1 MSKTSITPAYECASH
16 AIQNEARAR
25 IREAA
30 QRQRGHTLP
39 PSLPPPSLP
48 PGDIPTTTSTAAGA
62 DPVKLL
68 KGLNEK
74 EKKFEAER
82 LAHQKHISKLETL
95 ADRFM
100 KDGNSE
106 GLADTLN
113 KLDKA
118 NELTR
123 KYSRPK

>member
-1 MSKTSITPAYECASH
+1 MSKISITPAYECASL
-16 AIQNEARAR
+16 AVQNEARAR
-25 IREAA
+25 VREVA

-82 LAHQKHISKLETL
+82 LAHLKAMEAPGGIS
-95 ADRFM
+95 
-100 KDGNSE
+100 
-106 GLADTLN
+106 DTLN

-118 NELTR
+118 NELAR